1 MTLSFLVLRKLFGK
15 NMIPSALADRILL
28 DFKSLRKYLIRI
40 ILLIALVL
48 CESYLLSSHCTAR
61 SIILIPLFLN
71 ITLDNFILK
80 VDASNRDKGE
90 SKKTGPSCMER
101 TLVQSYNGL
110 TDVALKLLL
119 PELDG
124 IEHLNGGKALRVAAY
139 LRVSTQRQAKK
150 GSSLDAQK
158 EEMRKLARSIGASV
172 IYWFIDAKSGVSFV
186 ERKLNAIYRL
196 AKLELIDKVLLREID
211 RMGRESFMLLAFVI
225 IIRTLGITTV
235 VPSGE
240 LDVKRC
246 EDIIIA
252 SVKTVMAEM
261 ENKKRTRDALS
272 SKIYNFKQRRWNMP
286 VPLGYRR
293 TSNGWIEK
301 IPEYDALIKD
311 LFQHFISVKNY
322 GKVANYVNTK
332 YGKFIGKKLN
342 NEVVARLLINPVYIG
357 RPTCGK
363 ERTKEFFKDVEVED
377 PNLAFID
384 SKIFERVQEIVA
396 EKKGEYKRKDKPMKK
411 MAEYFEEDT
420 FEIFED
426 LAFLCPICRT
436 PMLINN
442 GKTYKCPKCG
452 KQRRLMKKSE
462 LEKAAL
468 WIIKREK
475 ALDAVRE
482 ILKRIGNVDTV
493 VNRLREHGINIGL
506 M

>member
-1 MTLSFLVLRKLFGK
+1 MKIWLILKFFRNSYIKR
-15 NMIPSALADRILL
+15 MIRSAKADRILL
-28 DFKSLRKYLIRI
+28 NFKSLRKYLIQI
-40 ILLIALVL
+40 ILLTASVL
-48 CESYLLSSHCTAR
+48 CESYLLSSHCTAY
-61 SIILIPLFLN
+61 SVILIPLFAN
-71 ITLDNFILK
+71 ITLDNFISK
-80 VDASNRDKGE
+80 AGASNRDKVE
-90 SKKTGPSCMER
+90 PKKTGPSSMER

-124 IEHLNGGKALRVAAY
+124 IEHLDGGRALRVAAY

-301 IPEYDALIKD
+301 IPEYGTLIED
-311 LFQHFISVKNY
+311 LFQHFISVKSY
-322 GKVANYVNTK
+322 SKVANYINNK
-332 YGKFIGKKLN
+332 YDKLIGKKLS

-363 ERTKEFFKDVEVED
+363 ERTKEFFKDIEVED
-377 PNLAFID
+377 PHLAFID
-384 SKIFERVQEIVA
+384 SKIFKRVQEIVA
-396 EKKGEYKRKDKPMKK
+396 EKKGEYKRKDKPIKL
-411 MAEYFEEDT
+411 AEYFEEDT

-426 LAFLCPICRT
+426 LTFLCPICRT
-436 PMLINN
+436 PMLNN

-452 KQRRLMKKSE
+452 KQRRLIKKSE
-462 LEKAAL
+462 LEKAVL

-475 ALDAVRE
+475 ALDAIRD
-482 ILKRIGNVDTV
+482 ILKETGNVDTV
-493 VNRLREHGINIGL
+493 VNRLREHGINMGL